1 MNTYKIESIDTNK
14 DIIRY
19 KFDVNNLYE
28 NGTYLHKTLL
38 RFTIPAIYSSSERK
52 FKWIKYLGYNILEKT
67 ICNIKF
73 KDSSSTQIKLYT
85 YTEWLFIWY
94 EINLSN
100 EEKQNH
106 YELIGHIPELYDPQ
120 NSKDS
125 KGIYPVSNLTK
136 QKQQWLVN
144 DNNTQ
149 TAYSNPIKND
159 TNFNRPASIPSKT
172 LYIPLNFYFSN
183 SFKDSLPLHL
193 IEFIEFEFKLRE
205 LNQLYTVL
213 LTVDDFIIDIDDNN
227 NNVTIN
233 NYNTNVKLPENI
245 NFVDN
250 QNFAFS
256 SNVHY
261 SQADPSQL
269 SMFDVLINEY
279 RIVPLLNGLSAIN
292 NFILDKSINPN
303 LNESLFFNNIITKNT
318 FYGQIFCDMTLI
330 LNIVNNKK
338 YTDNKII
345 VKGLLSDV
353 NEQTLNFNINF
364 DSNVTKV
371 GSLNDSNIILDVFN
385 HNKNLDIFFLLRHN
399 ERKNKNDLLNF
410 TNLNFNNT
418 LPWKSTSSNIVSN
431 EIEIIGGTNWK
442 KSLFSKSIKIGVD
455 DNGIFSI
462 KKHILDQNI
471 FKFINILE
479 YKSED
484 ADISNT
490 NVAQYDVN
498 SSNFYNNRIINET
511 KISIKT
517 DTADYNYTLS
527 KEPYN
532 FYNKVTIL
540 NKYKNTIPGLY
551 YINNSYNSIKQ
562 ILLNQTTINQIS
574 INNSNSYNYLI
585 YCNSYKVIQL

>member
-28 NGTYLHKTLL
+28 NGTYLHKVLI
-38 RFTIPAIYSSSERK
+38 RFTLPDIYSPSDRK
-52 FKWIKYLGYNILEKT
+52 FKWIKYLGYNILEKI

-73 KDSSSTQIKLYT
+73 KDKSSTQIKLYT

-100 EEKQNH
+100 EEKKNH
-106 YELIGHIPELYDPQ
+106 YELIGHIPELYEPES
-120 NSKDS
+120 SKDN
-125 KGIYPVSNLTK
+125 KGIYPVSNLIK
-136 QKQQWLVN
+136 QKQQWLVD

-149 TAYSNPIKND
+149 KAYSISVKND
-159 TNFNRPASIPSKT
+159 SNFNRPPSIPSKT

-183 SFKDSLPLHL
+183 SLKDSLPLHL

-213 LTVDDFIIDIDDNN
+213 LTVDDFVIDIEDNN
-227 NNVTIN
+227 NNVTSN
-233 NYNTNVKLPENI
+233 NYNTNVKLPQNI
-245 NFVDN
+245 KFVDN

-261 SQADPSQL
+261 SEAEPSQL
-269 SMFDVLINEY
+269 SMFDVLINQY
-279 RIVPLLNGLSAIN
+279 RIVPLLTGLSAIN

-303 LNESLFFNNIITKNT
+303 ISESLFYNNIITKNT
-318 FYGQIFCDMTLI
+318 FYGQLFCNMNII
-330 LNIVNNKK
+330 LHIINSKK
-338 YTDNKII
+338 MTDNKII
-345 VKGLLSDV
+345 LKGLLSDV

-364 DSNVTKV
+364 DSNITKV
-371 GSLNDSNIILDVFN
+371 GSLNDTNIILDVNN
-385 HNKNLDIFFLLRHN
+385 HNKNFDIFFLLRHN

-410 TNLNFNNT
+410 TNLNFNNSI
-418 LPWKSTSSNIVSN
+418 PWKSTSTNIISN

-442 KSLFSKSIKIGVD
+442 KSLFSKSIKISVD
-455 DNGIFSI
+455 NNGIFSI
-462 KKHILDQNI
+462 KKHILDKNI

-484 ADISNT
+484 KEIPNSNVT
-490 NVAQYDVN
+490 QYDVN
-498 SSNFYNNRIINET
+498 SYKFYNNKIINET

-517 DTADYNYTLS
+517 DTGDYNYTLS

-540 NKYKNTIPGLY
+540 NKYKNTLPGLY
-551 YINNSYNSIKQ
+551 YINNSYNNIKN

-574 INNSNSYNYLI
+574 LNNSNSYNYLI